1 MTAALP
7 TVVPLSICVTT
18 PAHSQATTYCPFYI
32 TGHVGARS
40 NDVTF
45 LKLNMHE
52 ISVFSLCANENFSL
66 RHLLQEVPILL
77 IKARLQGCAVFC
89 VHFYD
94 NGMSCFLSVFPGLF
108 LTSCLLRLFI
118 RVQATVYP
126 VMSVGP
132 LHYGLKAQHL
142 RTKRIKAALWTHN
155 KGRNWYSCL
164 LKARKCVVLPPPY
177 LIQSLIFLLEVNYFA
192 QN

>member
-1 MTAALP
+1 MTAAPP
-7 TVVPLSICVTT
+7 TVVPLSIFVTS

-118 RVQATVYP
+118 P

-132 LHYGLKAQHL
+132 LVHRSSTFLNFCPTAPDQPSATGLPCI
-142 RTKRIKAALWTHN
+142 RP
-155 KGRNWYSCL
+155 CF
-164 LKARKCVVLPPPY
+164 
-177 LIQSLIFLLEVNYFA
+177 LIC
-192 QN
+192 